1 MKQSKPTPR
10 FVLCVEADA
19 DSDLTPRKVYE
30 VIADAK
36 AEREGFLRVID
47 ESGDDY
53 LYPADCFVDIGL
65 PPAAK
70 RRLVH
75 FKEEVSPVT

>member
-1 MKQSKPTPR
+1 MKRGKTTPR
-10 FVLCVEADA
+10 FVLCMEADA
-19 DSDLTPRKVYE
+19 DSDLTPRKGYDVL
-30 VIADAK
+30 ADPK
-36 AEREGFLRVID
+36 AEREGFLRVLD

-65 PPAAK
+65 PPTAK

-75 FKEEVSPVT
+75 FREEVSPVT